1 MLELEFAE
9 ATDRGPVREHNE
21 DFVGHSLPPDAQQT
35 RARGFLFARAD
46 GVGGQEKGEVASQMT
61 VDTLLA
67 EYTRPTPSAEAPALR
82 LARAVEAANTAVY
95 EAAHGGIASTLVACA
110 LRYDRAT
117 IVHVGDSRAYLIRN
131 GHAQRLTRDHTVAG
145 EQVRMGLFT
154 DQQARRSPAASTL
167 TRSIGINLFVSPE
180 VNEHQLRPN
189 DLLLLCS
196 DGLHGAV
203 GDAEIARTLS
213 TMPRLQEAAL
223 RLIAIANQS
232 DGGDNVSV
240 QLIRVKSVEAV
251 GMYRGRPYRLHA

>member
-9 ATDRGPVREHNE
+9 ATDRGPVRELNE
-21 DFVGHSLPPDAQQT
+21 DFVGHSLPPDAQQA
-35 RARGFLFARAD
+35 RSRGFLFALAD

-67 EYTRPTPSAEAPALR
+67 EYTRPTPSAEAPAIR
-82 LARAVEAANTAVY
+82 LARAVDAANTAVY

-145 EQVRMGLFT
+145 EQVRIGLFT

-180 VNEHQLRPN
+180 VGEHQLRPN

-213 TMPRLQEAAL
+213 TTPRLQEAAL
-223 RLIAIANQS
+223 RLIAIANQR

-251 GMYRGRPYRLHA
+251 GMYRGRPYRRHA